1 VAPTLTEKGILKP
14 TDRSALAAYCIAV
27 ARVAQC
33 ERLIDA
39 QGVTIED
46 PIVNRNGDIIG
57 HRTKKHPAVQ
67 ASKEY
72 TAQMLRA
79 GALLGLNPQDRQRVG
94 APAGDGED
102 ELNNILKGAGL

>member
-1 VAPTLTEKGILKP
+1 
-14 TDRSALAAYCIAV
+14 V

-33 ERLIDA
+33 ERIIDA

-46 PIVNRNGDIIG
+46 PIINRNGDVIG

-94 APAGDGED
+94 IPENDKED
-102 ELNNILKGAGL
+102 ELDKIFKEAGL